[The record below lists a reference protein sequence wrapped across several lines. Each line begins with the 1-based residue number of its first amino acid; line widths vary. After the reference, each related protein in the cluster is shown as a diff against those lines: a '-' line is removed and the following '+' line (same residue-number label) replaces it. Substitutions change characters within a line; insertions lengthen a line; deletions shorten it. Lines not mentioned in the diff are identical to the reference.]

1 MPVLTFNLVNG
12 PAHSSPHDPS
22 LLLANDCAISKLI
35 ALTNRRRSSQQKK
48 TTRTRQAD
56 ARLITRH
63 SKATSTSRKADQ
75 LAVNNQA

>member
-12 PAHSSPHDPS
+12 SGHSSPDDPS

-48 TTRTRQAD
+48 NTDPA
-56 ARLITRH
+56 
-63 SKATSTSRKADQ
+63 SRCPPYHKTQ
-75 LAVNNQA
+75 QSHLYKQKS

>member
-12 PAHSSPHDPS
+12 PGHSSPDDPS

-48 TTRTRQAD
+48 KHGPGKLMPALSQDTAKPPLQAEK
-56 ARLITRH
+56 LI
-63 SKATSTSRKADQ
+63 S
-75 LAVNNQA
+75 